1 MTYTL
6 VNTSETLERAESQL
20 RGAGRIALD
29 CEAAG
34 FHRYSDRLCLLQLS
48 TPVSTFLLDPLSLE
62 LADPLRP
69 ILEDPGVEVVMHG
82 ADYDLRLLDR
92 DLGINLQG
100 LFDTQTAATLTGASA
115 FGLASLLEDHLGVKL
130 SKAHQRADWAQR
142 PLSEGMLAYAADDTR
157 HLLTLADL
165 LRSRLE
171 EAGRVAW
178 AQEEFR
184 LLEAI
189 RWEDESSLDPI
200 LKVKGARDLSPREAT
215 ALREALAWRD
225 GIARQ
230 SDKAPF
236 RVVGDQVLLT
246 LVLERPA
253 DLDALSRMKGVS
265 PRLALRNG
273 RELLDRLE
281 RVHNLSDSELVPY
294 PRLRT
299 DGSGRPTPEEET
311 LSAVVRNLRTEK
323 ALELEIDRGILL
335 SNAQITEIVR
345 RRPMSL
351 TELQEIPGIRRWQV
365 GLIGAEV
372 LALLA
377 NGPRAR

>member
-1 MTYTL
+1 MSYTL
-6 VNTSETLERAESQL
+6 VDTPETLERAEAQL
-20 RGAGRIALD
+20 RAAGRIALD

-62 LADPLRP
+62 LTDPLRP
-69 ILEDPGVEVVMHG
+69 ILEDPEVEVVMHG

-92 DLGINLQG
+92 DLKINVQG
-100 LFDTQTAATLTGASA
+100 LFDTQTAATLIGVSA

-157 HLLTLADL
+157 HLLTLANIL
-165 LRSRLE
+165 QSRLE
-171 EAGRVAW
+171 EAGRVEW
-178 AQEEFR
+178 AREEFR

-189 RWEDESSLDPI
+189 RWEEESSLDPI

-225 GIARQ
+225 RIARQ
-230 SDKAPF
+230 GDRAPF
-236 RVVGDQVLLT
+236 RVAGDQVLLA
-246 LVLERPA
+246 VVVERPV
-253 DLDALSRMKGVS
+253 DLDALSQMKGIS
-265 PRLALRNG
+265 PRLARRNG

-281 RVHNLSDSELVPY
+281 RVDGLADSELVPY

-299 DGSGRPTPEEET
+299 NGSGRPTPEEET
-311 LSAVVRNLRTEK
+311 VSAAIRNLRTEK
-323 ALELEIDRGILL
+323 AAELKIGRGFLL
-335 SNAQITEIVR
+335 SNAQIMEIVR
-345 RRPMSL
+345 WRPASP
-351 TELQEIPGIRRWQV
+351 TELLKIPGIRRWQAGV
-365 GLIGAEV
+365 IGTEI

-377 NGPRAR
+377 NGPRTR